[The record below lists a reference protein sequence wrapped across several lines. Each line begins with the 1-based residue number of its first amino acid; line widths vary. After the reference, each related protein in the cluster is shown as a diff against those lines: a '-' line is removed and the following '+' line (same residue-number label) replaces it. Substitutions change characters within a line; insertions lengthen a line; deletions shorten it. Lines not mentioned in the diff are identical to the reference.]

1 MTSIAFNKICE
12 NKTTGALYNVFY
24 NKAGNMKTPIFI
36 KIPYTKSIFG
46 IESRYNNKFFKWNVS
61 YDDINNITL
70 IENILKNSFTEHD
83 LSEIK
88 SKIIVKKGY
97 PTMID
102 TKLTKN
108 ASSSDIIVHKPGE
121 IITYNMLKNKDC
133 SVKLQLRNVS
143 LQTKNGNHILY
154 YNLEIC
160 EIALLDDK

>member
-1 MTSIAFNKICE
+1 MPYFEFSMRKNGSKDSHLVIENIRFSIKHNSIVYLMTSIAFNKICE

-61 YDDINNITL
+61 YDDINNIQL
-70 IENILKNSFTEHD
+70 IENNLKNSFIEHD

-88 SKIIVKKGY
+88 SKIIVKKNY

-102 TKLTKN
+102 TKLNKN
-108 ASSSDIIVHKPGE
+108 SSSNTFNVYQLTK
-121 IITYNMLKNKDC
+121 
-133 SVKLQLRNVS
+133 SVL
-143 LQTKNGNHILY
+143 
-154 YNLEIC
+154 
-160 EIALLDDK
+160 